1 MISVSIEDVR
11 DVEELRAVDAFRQA
25 LVLEEL
31 LPARHDDY
39 HMMLRYH
46 NLYLLVLIP
55 LACFLLNQVVDMYH
69 LTASAS
75 ASATA
80 GREELIFRLKFGTKT
95 RNSK

>member
-11 DVEELRAVDAFRQA
+11 DVEELHVVDAFRQA
-25 LVLEEL
+25 LILEEL

-55 LACFLLNQVVDMYH
+55 FACFFNAIFFVCLFKICAPVMLIPSGNCF
-69 LTASAS
+69 SA
-75 ASATA
+75 
-80 GREELIFRLKFGTKT
+80 F
-95 RNSK
+95 